1 MNDDSIAGYL
11 SIRTLA
17 ESSSSRLVL
26 ARPYSDGERDES
38 PSVRAIKRYLPDT
51 LALSMLTEIE
61 CLALAQGDHTV
72 TVDDIGAAPDGVPAL
87 ITQWQ
92 TASTLRRVMRERQ
105 TLRPGEA
112 ITILAPLAAALNR
125 VHHAGVTLG
134 NVTMDAVHFDSA
146 GAPFFV
152 DFSSARLHGSV
163 PTPAELCD
171 SAWFQQDRKAYA
183 VVASG
188 VLAAVSFEHD
198 VRTPMAELLSWLSSD
213 THFSTSD
220 WQREC
225 ERRLF
230 ALGAPEPVRLG
241 AIEATEALNS
251 AQLTRS
257 SAVLPDAA
265 LLQPRT
271 ELDSVLALPPWL
283 LGRLSEL
290 VAEIKHRAANGIVGL
305 RDWCR
310 PIRKRT
316 WALASAGALCVVL
329 AVVVASLENTETSTA
344 VASTGGDSSVAAPG
358 LESEPMGAEADVVQ
372 SPETG
377 PEATQPKAT
386 QDALPEDP
394 VQALEVLLTTRNL
407 CLRDLS
413 IECLDAVSRAD
424 SPAFAADSAQIT
436 NVVNGAELSP
446 EVLLTAKDAVEV
458 QRLGDSVLFEFSVS
472 DESKPASLLLVKGE
486 AGWRIR
492 SYALPE

>member
-17 ESSSSRLVL
+17 ESFSSRLVL
-26 ARPYSDGERDES
+26 ARAHSDGERDES
-38 PSVRAIKRYLPDT
+38 SSVYAIKRFSPDA
-51 LALSMLTEIE
+51 LALRTLTEIE

-72 TVDDIGAAPDGVPAL
+72 PVEDVGAAPDGVPAL

-112 ITILAPLAAALNR
+112 ITILAPLATALNR

-146 GAPFFV
+146 GAPFFA

-171 SAWFQQDRKAYA
+171 SAWFHQDRQAYA

-188 VLAAVSFEHD
+188 VLAAVSLEHN

-213 THFSTSD
+213 THFRTSD

-241 AIEATEALNS
+241 VIEATEALNP

-257 SAVLPDAA
+257 SGALADAA

-283 LGRLSEL
+283 QGRLAEL
-290 VAEIKHRAANGIVGL
+290 MAEIKHRAANGIVGL

-344 VASTGGDSSVAAPG
+344 VASTGGESSAVAPG
-358 LESEPMGAEADVVQ
+358 DESEPRGAAPDAVR
-372 SPETG
+372 SPETDPQAAH
-377 PEATQPKAT
+377 PEATQDTLLA
-386 QDALPEDP
+386 DP
-394 VQALEVLLTTRNL
+394 AQALELLLTTRNL

-413 IECLDAVSRAD
+413 IECLAAVARAD
-424 SPAFAADSAQIT
+424 SPAFAADSALIT
-436 NVVNGAELSP
+436 NVLNGAELSP
-446 EVLLTAKDAVEV
+446 EMLITAEDAVEI
-458 QRLGDSVLFEFSVS
+458 QRLGDSVLFEFSAA

-492 SYALPE
+492 SYTLPE